1 MYAGLCQ
8 LNQQMILAAGPLD
21 VNPIAVLILQ
31 PLFLLVSPVGGTAAV
46 LPRTRTSQVSHS
58 SPSATPL
65 PHLPHL
71 RVIPVWGLAGVHRP
85 WCARH
90 GVVNVVNKREPLEAS
105 HRSRTSEPSYS
116 SPRGLPLPR
125 RPLPRPRRRP
135 PPWCSPCGVVNVV
148 KERLPLEEYCTWRG

>member
-46 LPRTRTSQVSHS
+46 LPRTRTSKVSHS

-65 PHLPHL
+65 PRLPHL
-71 RVIPVWGLAGVHRP
+71 QVVLVWGLAVIHRP
-85 WCARH
+85 WCTRH
-90 GVVNVVNKREPLEAS
+90 GVVNKRES
-105 HRSRTSEPSYS
+105 SED
-116 SPRGLPLPR
+116 GF
-125 RPLPRPRRRP
+125 
-135 PPWCSPCGVVNVV
+135 
-148 KERLPLEEYCTWRG
+148 T